1 MSPVEAAI
9 SGVLTAGL
17 TASTIVLA
25 RMYVVTSRMGALIVK
40 GLERDLARARGESKE
55 YRALAYAALDQ
66 RALAAPACLD
76 PKTVALVRLAVS
88 NPEPHEAASAA
99 MLACQRLKDRLGC

>member
-40 GLERDLARARGESKE
+40 GLERDLARVRGEKE
-55 YRALAYAALDQ
+55 YLALAYAVLDQ